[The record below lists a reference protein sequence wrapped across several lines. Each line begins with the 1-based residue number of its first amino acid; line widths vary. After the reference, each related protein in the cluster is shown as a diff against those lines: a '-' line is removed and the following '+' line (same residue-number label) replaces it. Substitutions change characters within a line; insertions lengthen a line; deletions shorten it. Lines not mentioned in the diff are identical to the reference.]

1 METSEE
7 LRMSL
12 GNSAGISFAGLG
24 SGIDTENIVNR
35 LIQLQ
40 RQQGTRIERRKLG
53 VSQRKDLY
61 TQFRGTLSNFRS
73 AASALNSGTSF
84 NSVSATSS
92 VTDVATL
99 SGSDAAS
106 PGVYALKTFQLAQA
120 QKVGSSAQQDTTSAL
135 GLAGSFK
142 VNGTEITVASTENLL
157 QVAEKI
163 NNAKA
168 GVTASVI
175 NGGTGKAYLNIS
187 SDKSGV
193 MNNVRLEEVSGG
205 VLGSLGFT
213 STAVRSAVT
222 NGMQSFALESS
233 SATLGSQ
240 LGFTSGGPKTVT
252 INGQSVEIDA
262 STDTLT
268 SLAAKIDALDEVS
281 AQVVSSQ
288 EMGRTVY
295 RLEITGATFTPAT
308 TDSGNVLLDLGILK
322 PTNELV
328 RGQDAKYSLDGISL
342 TSDSNSINTAIPG
355 ATLTLLQ
362 ADSTNGKTS
371 NLSISRDSA
380 VIKGKVKAFVEAYNQ
395 VADFVAQNSKFDK
408 ESFASG
414 PLFGDFTT
422 RQILSELNTTAL
434 SNISGLTGNLQNLAQ
449 VGITTDGGTKLKID
463 ESVFDKA
470 FLANPTEVSNLF
482 RASGAGSSTALS
494 YVSSTS
500 DTAASGP
507 AGFAINITKAAT
519 KQTAT
524 ASTAMSGNLSA
535 QEILTFTGG
544 ALGTT
549 SKALVFSAGTSL
561 TSMVNQINSDSSL
574 KDVVTAS
581 IEGGKLKMTAVRFG
595 TPGNFTVTSNLSAA
609 TDNSGVGTTGQA
621 TVVAG
626 IDVEGTINGEP
637 ATGSGQFLTA
647 KTDKTTNAT
656 TNGIQIQYTGT
667 AIGAVG
673 NMVFTK
679 GSAALLSSR
688 VDNYLLTT
696 TGLLSAA
703 ENSLQAQMDDFDD
716 QIDSLE
722 KSLVVREQQLRA
734 KFLRMEQAISASQA
748 QGQRLTAMM
757 PR

>member
-35 LIQLQ
+35 LIDLQ

-53 VSQRKDLY
+53 VNQRKDLY
-61 TQFRGTLSNFRS
+61 SQFRGTLSNFRS
-73 AASALNSGTSF
+73 AASALNGFAAF
-84 NSVSATSS
+84 NSVTATSS

-106 PGVYALKTFQLAQA
+106 PGIYALKTFQLAQA
-120 QKVGSSAQQDTTSAL
+120 QKVGSTAQQDTTSAL
-135 GLAGSFK
+135 GLTGTFK
-142 VNGTEITVASTENLL
+142 VNGTEISVTDSENLI
-157 QVAEKI
+157 QIAEKI

-175 NGGTGKAYLNIS
+175 NGGTGKTYLNLS
-187 SDKSGV
+187 SDKAGA
-193 MNNVRLEEVSGG
+193 MNNIRLENVSGG
-205 VLGSLGFT
+205 ALASLGFT
-213 STAVRSAVT
+213 STTVRSAIA

-233 SATLGSQ
+233 SATLASQ

-268 SLAAKIDALDEVS
+268 SLAAKIDSLDEVS

-295 RLEITGATFTPAT
+295 RLEITGGGFTPST
-308 TDSGNVLLDLGILK
+308 GDSGNVLLDLGILK

-328 RGQDAKYSLDGISL
+328 RAQDAKYSLDGISL
-342 TSDSNSINTAIPG
+342 SSDSNTINTAIPG

-371 NLSISRDSA
+371 NLSISRDSGA
-380 VIKGKVKAFVEAYNQ
+380 IKTKVKAFIEAYNQ

-408 ESFASG
+408 ETFASG

-434 SNISGLTGNLQNLAQ
+434 SNISGLTGSLQNLAQ
-449 VGITTDGGTKLKID
+449 VGITTDGGTKLKMD
-463 ESVFDKA
+463 EATFDKA
-470 FLANPTEVSNLF
+470 FLANPTAVSNLF
-482 RASGAGSSTALS
+482 RASGTGSNTALTF
-494 YVSSTS
+494 VSSSS
-500 DTAASGP
+500 DTVPSGP
-507 AGFAINITKAAT
+507 AGYAINITKVAT
-519 KQTAT
+519 KQTTT
-524 ASTAMSGNLSA
+524 ASTAMSGNLAA

-549 SKALVFSAGTSL
+549 SKALIFSAGTSL
-561 TSMVNQINSDSSL
+561 ESMVNQINSDSSL

-581 IEGGKLKMTAVRFG
+581 IEGGKLKMTASRFG
-595 TPGNFTVTSNLSAA
+595 TPGNFTVTSSLAAA
-609 TDNSGVGTTGQA
+609 TNNSGIGTSGQA

-626 IDVEGTINGEP
+626 VDVEGTINGEP
-637 ATGSGQFLTA
+637 TTGSGQFLTA

-656 TNGIQIQYTGT
+656 TNGMQIQYTGT
-667 AIGAVG
+667 TTGAVG

-679 GSAALLSSR
+679 GSAALLSTR
-688 VDNYLLTT
+688 VDNYLLTN

-703 ENSLQAQMDDFDD
+703 ENSLQAQLDDFDD

-722 KSLVVREQQLRA
+722 KTLVVREQQLRA
-734 KFLRMEQAISASQA
+734 KFLRMEQAISAAQA